1 VTLIQNWTVESDD
14 SENAAPEEDKI
25 IKDDQSS
32 GPIEQVKSKD
42 IPSSES
48 EKVLKRGVTRNR
60 RRETLGKTTTNKQV
74 PVNPE
79 INQLW
84 NVRKHL
90 SWKFLNCNR
99 RFKWNQLLKNKNCL
113 DLT

>member
-1 VTLIQNWTVESDD
+1 MTLIQNWTVESDD

-74 PVNPE
+74 PVKSRN
-79 INQLW
+79 
-84 NVRKHL
+84 K
-90 SWKFLNCNR
+90 SA
-99 RFKWNQLLKNKNCL
+99 LKRSQASLVNISELQSKI
-113 DLT
+113 